1 MKKFVL
7 FSILLCF
14 FGLKGRTQQ
23 DIQPKQVIIESRI
36 VEVSRFFLE
45 GDLGIAFGT
54 HAEIFNQTTLST
66 ANETSSTITDAVKAR
81 LGTGTPM
88 GIAGGYMINKNFGV
102 ELGVEFFQGLDTKV
116 VNTINSN
123 ETKKLIS
130 APHLGIIPTVVA
142 QFQEGKV
149 TPYVKLGIDV
159 GVINDLEI
167 RTSDATSNKLTR
179 DYGGLSLG
187 VKAAAGVEI
196 PISPLFSLFAE
207 IDARQ
212 FSYSP
217 MHGKVVKYEVN
228 GQNEMSNLTTRASKW
243 DYVKTINSSDP
254 TPSDEP
260 NKVLRETHSIDNVGL
275 AFGVRFSLGK

>member
-1 MKKFVL
+1 MKKNLLLLVM
-7 FSILLCF
+7 LCF
-14 FGLKGRTQQ
+14 VILQGRTQ
-23 DIQPKQVIIESRI
+23 DVKPKQVNIEARI
-36 VEVSRFFLE
+36 VETSRFFLE

-54 HAEIFNQTTLST
+54 HAEIFNQTTIST
-66 ANETSSTITDAVKAR
+66 ANETSSIITDAIKAR

-88 GIAGGYMINKNFGV
+88 GIAGGYMFNKNFGV

-116 VNTINSN
+116 VSTINSN

-130 APHLGIIPTVVA
+130 APHLGIIPTVIA
-142 QFQEGKV
+142 QFQTGNV
-149 TPYVKLGIDV
+149 VPYMKLGIDV
-159 GVINDLEI
+159 GVINDLET
-167 RTSDATSNKLTR
+167 RLSDATSQTLTR

-187 VKAAAGVEI
+187 VKAAAGVEF
-196 PISPLFSLFAE
+196 PVSQLFSLFVE

-212 FSYSP
+212 FSYTP
-217 MHGKVVKYEVN
+217 MHGKVIKYEVN
-228 GQNEMSNLTTRASKW
+228 GQNEISNLTTRASKW

-254 TPSDEP
+254 TPTDEP